1 MDNKK
6 VFEEYPIGKSLRIM
20 AGPAIM
26 GQLVTLIYNMAD
38 TFFIGQVNN
47 PYMIAA
53 ASLVLPLFMICVPIS
68 IIAGVGGGSLMSR
81 LLGLGKSDEAK
92 RVSTFSIYTSVVFG
106 IIYALLI
113 TIFKEDILWLLGASV
128 NNIEFAREYT
138 KYILCIGALPTILSI
153 TFSHLLRSIGHSKES
168 GIGMTLGGVLNIIL
182 DPIFMFIVLPK
193 GQEVIGAGIATMLSN
208 VISCFYYFIVLAKL
222 KGDVPISLSFKN
234 GLPESFN
241 IKQIFTV
248 GFPSATTTILFDLNN
263 IILNKLMSGYGD
275 FALAASGIV
284 LKVERLSLNTN
295 VGLCMGMSPIVAYNY
310 SAKNYKRMKDT
321 IKTTRRTGI
330 IISLIALVLYEFAA
344 GFIMKL
350 FIKDPTT
357 VMYGT
362 SFLKIRAFAA
372 LMMFFNIYIVN
383 VFQGVGSGKA
393 TFWLAFIRYVVFN
406 IPLLFILNHFF
417 GCYGIM
423 WGQFFGDVCSS
434 IVATIV
440 LTSFLKH
447 CYSE

>member
-6 VFEEYPIGKSLRIM
+6 VFEEYSVAKSLRIM

-81 LLGLGKSDEAK
+81 LLGLHKEDEAK
-92 RVSTFSIYTSVVFG
+92 KISSISILISTILGLIYG
-106 IIYALLI
+106 LLI
-113 TIFKEDILWLLGASV
+113 TIFKDQILWLLGASV

-138 KYILCIGALPTILSI
+138 TYILCIGALPTILSI
-153 TFSHLLRSIGHSKES
+153 TFSHLLRSTGHSKEA

-182 DPIFMFIVLPK
+182 DPLFMFVILPSGK
-193 GQEVIGAGIATMLSN
+193 EVVGAGIATMVSN
-208 VISCFYYFIVLAKL
+208 VLSCIYYFIVIARIK
-222 KGDVPISLSFKN
+222 KNKIITLSFKN
-234 GLPESFN
+234 GLPDKQN
-241 IKQIFTV
+241 IIKIFTV
-248 GFPSATTTILFDLNN
+248 GFPSATTTVLFDINN

-310 SAKNYKRMKDT
+310 SAKNYDRMKDT
-321 IKTTRRTGI
+321 IKLTRRIGI

-344 GFIMKL
+344 GFIMEI

-393 TFWLAFIRYVVFN
+393 TFWLAVIRYAVLN
-406 IPLLFILNHFF
+406 IPILFIFNHFF
-417 GCYGIM
+417 GFY
-423 WGQFFGDVCSS
+423 WVLVFLVFFSHIIFLLFFIVCFSS
-434 IVATIV
+434 Y
-440 LTSFLKH
+440 LLY
-447 CYSE
+447 CL

>member
-1 MDNKK
+1 MNNKK
-6 VFEEYPIGKSLRIM
+6 VFEEYSVGKSLRIM

-81 LLGLGKSDEAK
+81 LLGLGKADEAK
-92 RVSTFSIYTSVVFG
+92 KVSTFSIVTSTVLG
-106 IIYALLI
+106 LLYGTLI
-113 TIFKEDILWLLGASV
+113 TVFKDKILWLLGASV

-138 KYILCIGALPTILSI
+138 TYILCIGALPTILSI
-153 TFSHLLRSIGHSKES
+153 TFSHLLRSTGHSKEA

-182 DPIFMFIVLPK
+182 DPLFMFVILPSGK
-193 GQEVIGAGIATMLSN
+193 EVVGAGIATMISN
-208 VISCFYYFIVLAKL
+208 VLSCIYYFVVIGRIK
-222 KGDVPISLSFKN
+222 DNNIISFSFKD
-234 GLPESFN
+234 GLPEKEN
-241 IKQIFTV
+241 MLKVFTV
-248 GFPSATTTILFDLNN
+248 GLPSATTTILFDLNN

-310 SAKNYKRMKDT
+310 SAKNYDRMKDT
-321 IKTTRRTGI
+321 IKLTRRTGI
-330 IISLIALVLYEFAA
+330 IISLIALVFYEFFSGA
-344 GFIMKL
+344 IMEI
-350 FIKDPTT
+350 FIKDPQT

-362 SFLKIRAFAA
+362 AFLKIRAFAA

-383 VFQGVGSGKA
+383 IFQGVGSGKA
-393 TFWLAFIRYVVFN
+393 TFWLAFIRYAVFN
-406 IPLLFILNHFF
+406 IPILFIFNHFF

-423 WGQFFGDVCSS
+423 WGQFVGDIFSS
-434 IVATIV
+434 IIATIV
-440 LTSFLKH
+440 LTKFLNN
-447 CYSE
+447 CYN

>member
-6 VFEEYPIGKSLRIM
+6 VFEEYSVAKSLRIM

-81 LLGLGKSDEAK
+81 LLGLHKDDEAK
-92 RVSTFSIYTSVVFG
+92 RISTVSILISTVFG
-106 IIYALLI
+106 LIYGLLI
-113 TIFKEDILWLLGASV
+113 TIFKDKILWLLGASV

-138 KYILCIGALPTILSI
+138 TYILCIGALPTILSI
-153 TFSHLLRSIGHSKES
+153 TFSHLLRSTGHSKEA

-182 DPIFMFIVLPK
+182 DPLFMFVILPSGK
-193 GQEVIGAGIATMLSN
+193 EVVGAGIATMVSN
-208 VISCFYYFIVLAKL
+208 VLSCIYYFIVIARIKEN
-222 KGDVPISLSFKN
+222 KIITFSFKN
-234 GLPESFN
+234 GLPAKEN
-241 IKQIFTV
+241 ILKIFTV
-248 GFPSATTTILFDLNN
+248 GFPSATTTVLFDINN
-263 IILNKLMSGYGD
+263 IILNKLMSSYGD

-310 SAKNYKRMKDT
+310 SAKNYDRMKDT
-321 IKTTRRTGI
+321 IKLTRRTGI
-330 IISLIALVLYEFAA
+330 IISLIALVLYEFGA
-344 GFIMKL
+344 GFIMEL

-362 SFLKIRAFAA
+362 TFLKIRAFAA

-393 TFWLAFIRYVVFN
+393 TFWLAFIRYAVLN
-406 IPLLFILNHFF
+406 IPILFIFNHFF

-423 WGQFFGDVCSS
+423 WGQFVGDIFSS

-440 LTSFLKH
+440 LMKFLKN
-447 CYSE
+447 CYN